1 MKFLTEKEGE
11 EAWKDFF
18 DSHLQEKLFEER
30 RWTEK
35 KLSNRKREVES
46 WIVEIQQEWRLR
58 EKAQRNMVFKLL
70 IMDLPQR
77 RRVIENLRETDD
89 PASDQVAREVDG
101 EESRTENTGV
111 KKRSD
116 EEGDGRRGRGVEE
129 MNEGCR
135 CCQGD
140 GARGKE
146 KSQSHYQ
153 RKEEEKRHQMLVEMQ
168 RIRSHEEK
176 RERETFLRNKE
187 REEKKREDEEKT
199 RERAHLAR
207 QKMDADRRERE
218 VRRMER
224 EIVVKRKEVDHR
236 VISVNRKVFSLRSE
250 AEQIRKERKSLR
262 MFQSKLENLGP
273 NVEVQSR
280 AQNQGLNMEV
290 QSRAQNQVVR
300 METQSENQEV
310 KRSVKQSADQG
321 RQKCSV
327 SGEERE
333 IEAKPVIEEEKKK
346 SEDEQSGKKTQET
359 KQEKQTSIETELSDW
374 DVDIEEEEIV
384 SAKLKKKKQK
394 ELEERQKEEKRVR
407 MEEKKKEEERLRKE
421 EEKKLL
427 EQVSLTVL
435 QESWKKA
442 KAEDRKR
449 SEATKMDA
457 EQQHQRAVF
466 FSDLREEEEEKQQ
479 QIMGLEKN
487 RRKEYVVQGGFPV
500 NRTTHTSPGNES
512 AISVSSYEET
522 GSEWERQWEEEKRK
536 EKEEEE
542 EEEKRK
548 RLEDKKREEMA
559 KEREEQKSREAEAK
573 WQARL
578 VPKKKKGVFKSF
590 FNLFV
595 T

>member
-1 MKFLTEKEGE
+1 M
-11 EAWKDFF
+11 FF
-18 DSHLQEKLFEER
+18 FGPVQNIYRHESLRVKMTHNIVFVYSIFVLFII
-30 RWTEK
+30 TK
-35 KLSNRKREVES
+35 
-46 WIVEIQQEWRLR
+46 
-58 EKAQRNMVFKLL
+58 VFKLL

-116 EEGDGRRGRGVEE
+116 EEGDGRRGRGAEE

-146 KSQSHYQ
+146 KSQSHGQ
-153 RKEEEKRHQMLVEMQ
+153 RKEEEKRYQMLVEMQ

-236 VISVNRKVFSLRSE
+236 VMSVNRKVFSLRSE

-273 NVEVQSR
+273 NMEVQSKAQNQGLNMEVQSR
-280 AQNQGLNMEV
+280 AQNQGLNTEV

-300 METQSENQEV
+300 METQSENQEE

-327 SGEERE
+327 VRE
-333 IEAKPVIEEEKKK
+333 N
-346 SEDEQSGKKTQET
+346 
-359 KQEKQTSIETELSDW
+359 TSHLH
-374 DVDIEEEEIV
+374 
-384 SAKLKKKKQK
+384 L
-394 ELEERQKEEKRVR
+394 LLGHRVC
-407 MEEKKKEEERLRKE
+407 
-421 EEKKLL
+421 
-427 EQVSLTVL
+427 
-435 QESWKKA
+435 
-442 KAEDRKR
+442 
-449 SEATKMDA
+449 
-457 EQQHQRAVF
+457 
-466 FSDLREEEEEKQQ
+466 
-479 QIMGLEKN
+479 MG
-487 RRKEYVVQGGFPV
+487 G
-500 NRTTHTSPGNES
+500 
-512 AISVSSYEET
+512 
-522 GSEWERQWEEEKRK
+522 
-536 EKEEEE
+536 
-542 EEEKRK
+542 
-548 RLEDKKREEMA
+548 
-559 KEREEQKSREAEAK
+559 
-573 WQARL
+573 
-578 VPKKKKGVFKSF
+578 
-590 FNLFV
+590 
-595 T
+595 